1 MSRENETAWPIV
13 ARAPTV
19 VNGRFEINDRIHRLF
34 AATGEA
40 PNVSGLSEVQQQQTK
55 MFVQGSAHT
64 LTTAPNL
71 RQLPDR

>member
-40 PNVSGLSEVQQQQTK
+40 PKVSGLSEVQQ
-55 MFVQGSAHT
+55 
-64 LTTAPNL
+64 
-71 RQLPDR
+71 